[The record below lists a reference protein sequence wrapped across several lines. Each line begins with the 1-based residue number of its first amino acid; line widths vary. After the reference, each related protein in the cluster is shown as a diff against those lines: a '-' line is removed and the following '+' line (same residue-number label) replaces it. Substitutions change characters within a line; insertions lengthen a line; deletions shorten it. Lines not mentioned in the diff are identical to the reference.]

1 MVRGFILENTGSDE
15 CREVTY
21 FQFTAWPDFG
31 IPSSPADFLELYYE
45 IMRDFNSLPVSG
57 TPMLVHCSAGV
68 GRSGAFCAITNCLQ
82 SFRSTGNIDVLETVR
97 NLRKERPGMVQ
108 TLEQYVFCYRCL
120 VLALLY
126 QIKLRKLKGTSL
138 LSQSALSSSG
148 VWTAA
153 ERSPSLHETGDR
165 SRITQSRLESPTSER
180 SQTSGTSQ
188 NAPLYSYSQQIL
200 PPAGAASITTSEVN
214 SKPEGDGLPTVVVHS
229 TPKKFVTKGESPLT
243 RLRASEDEGNYPGR
257 DSNGEHQNLEVPT
270 GAAGRRKTTGNI
282 RRRPNLG
289 EPPPPPPPPPPLP
302 PKSILPSINGTSD
315 DDSLPELPEVDYY
328 CFDFF
333 EDNKERY
340 SPPLPPPP
348 EEIFAPVEE
357 EQPAGQF
364 DSSA

>member
-1 MVRGFILENTGSDE
+1 MVRRFILENTGSDE

-31 IPSSPADFLELYYE
+31 IPSSPADFLELYFE

-148 VWTAA
+148 VWTSA
-153 ERSPSLHETGDR
+153 ERSPSLHATCDR
-165 SRITQSRLESPTSER
+165 SLITQSSPTSER
-180 SQTSGTSQ
+180 SQTSTTSQ
-188 NAPLYSYSQQIL
+188 NAPPYSYSQQIL
-200 PPAGAASITTSEVN
+200 PPLGAASIPTSEVN

-229 TPKKFVTKGESPLT
+229 TPKKFVTKGEPSLT
-243 RLRASEDEGNYPGR
+243 RLQASKDEGNYSGR
-257 DSNGEHQNLEVPT
+257 DSNGEHRNLEVPT

-289 EPPPPPPPPPPLP
+289 EPPPPPPSPPPLP

-315 DDSLPELPEVDYY
+315 SDSLPELPEVDYNGV
-328 CFDFF
+328 DFF
-333 EDNKERY
+333 EDNEERY